1 MNTQKL
7 NQFCQAAYS
16 FPQTVQHSY
25 DMAMKVV
32 GEGIEG
38 DLVECGVAAGSQI
51 AAFQLALIE
60 TEENTRRKI
69 WAFDSFEGIPLAGEF
84 DTEQPGIGEIK
95 TDKFAPLEQRL
106 VSSGITAHSLESVI
120 NNFNGWG
127 LPVSNIE
134 FVKGW
139 FQHTIEPTA
148 ENMGRI
154 AILRLDGDLH
164 ESTLVCLQ
172 HLYKKV
178 SRGGVVII
186 DDYALAG
193 CQAAVKQY
201 FKSIKK
207 GLPEMIPV
215 DGQGVVYFIKP

>member
-1 MNTQKL
+1 MNTEKL

-16 FPQTVQHSY
+16 FPQTVYHSY
-25 DMAMKVV
+25 NTALKVV
-32 GEGIEG
+32 NESIEG

-51 AAFQLALIE
+51 AAFQLALME
-60 TEENTRRKI
+60 TGATDRRI

-95 TDKFAPLEQRL
+95 TDKFAPIEQRL
-106 VSSGITAHSLESVI
+106 VSSGVTAHSLESVV

-127 LPVSNIE
+127 LPTANVE

-139 FQHTIEPTA
+139 FQHTLKSTVEQ
-148 ENMGRI
+148 MGKI
-154 AILRLDGDLH
+154 SVLRLDGDLY
-164 ESTLVCLQ
+164 ESTLICLKY
-172 HLYKKV
+172 LYPKV
-178 SRGGVVII
+178 SKGGIVII

-201 FKSIKK
+201 FKSIRKK
-207 GLPEMIPV
+207 FPEMETV
-215 DGQGVVYFIKP
+215 DGYGVVCFTKP